1 MLIELN
7 EVQKYKII
15 AYKTK
20 RLGAFTNKKSS
31 PIPLERIFSNQ
42 LRLINIRSSQS

>member
-1 MLIELN
+1 MLFELN

-20 RLGAFTNKKSS
+20 RLGLLPTKNPPQYHWGGF
-31 PIPLERIFSNQ
+31 
-42 LRLINIRSSQS
+42 